1 MCRYTFC
8 MKWVI
13 WLLGAAA
20 IGVFAYG
27 LVVWRRRSEALR
39 RASEER
45 SAALMAEVMAA
56 TRSRPAP
63 PQGDTDLLRAAD
75 FAKAAESARGAEV
88 VKAADFANAGDLAK
102 QRLLLEAAAK
112 AGEAG
117 EPVLSIQLY
126 ARLLARYPDS
136 TFSSTARAA
145 VEMQKKNL
153 TKA

>member
-1 MCRYTFC
+1 MCGYTFC
-8 MKWVI
+8 MKYVV
-13 WLLGAAA
+13 WLLAAA
-20 IGVFAYG
+20 VIGA
-27 LVVWRRRSEALR
+27 LVYSLVKWRRRSEELR

-56 TRSRPAP
+56 AKSRPAQAP
-63 PQGDTDLLRAAD
+63 AEADPVRAAG
-75 FAKAAESARGAEV
+75 FARAAELARTAENA
-88 VKAADFANAGDLAK
+88 KTADLARTADLAK
-102 QRLLLEAAAK
+102 QRLLFDAAAK

-136 TFSSTARAA
+136 AFASQARAG
-145 VEMQKKNL
+145 VEAQKKHL

>member
-1 MCRYTFC
+1 
-8 MKWVI
+8 MKLVI
-13 WLLGAAA
+13 WLIGAAA
-20 IGVFAYG
+20 IGVLVYG
-27 LVVWRRRSEALR
+27 VVKWRRRSEELR

-56 TRSRPAP
+56 TKSRPAP
-63 PQGDTDLLRAAD
+63 SQAETDIARAAG
-75 FAKAAESARGAEV
+75 FAKAAELARATV
-88 VKAADFANAGDLAK
+88 VTKTADVADAAGFAKAADLAK
-102 QRLLLEAAAK
+102 QRLLFDAAAK

-136 TFSSTARAA
+136 TFASQARAA
-145 VEMQKKNL
+145 VEAQKKNL

>member
-1 MCRYTFC
+1 
-8 MKWVI
+8 MKFVI

-20 IGVFAYG
+20 IGVFVYG
-27 LVVWRRRSEALR
+27 LVKWRRRSEALR
-39 RASEER
+39 HASEER

-56 TRSRPAP
+56 AKSRPAP
-63 PQGDTDLLRAAD
+63 AQGETDTVRAAG
-75 FAKAAESARGAEV
+75 FAKAAELARAADV
-88 VKAADFANAGDLAK
+88 AKTQDPAKAADLAK
-102 QRLLLEAAAK
+102 QRLLFDAAAK

-136 TFSSTARAA
+136 TFASQARAA
-145 VEMQKKNL
+145 VEAQKKNL

>member
-1 MCRYTFC
+1 
-8 MKWVI
+8 MKLVI

-27 LVVWRRRSEALR
+27 LVKWRRRSEELR

-45 SAALMAEVMAA
+45 SAALMAEMMATA
-56 TRSRPAP
+56 KSRPAP
-63 PQGDTDLLRAAD
+63 PQAETDRGRAAD
-75 FAKAAESARGAEV
+75 FAKAAESARAAEV
-88 VKAADFANAGDLAK
+88 AKAADFAKAADLAQ
-102 QRLLLEAAAK
+102 QRLLFDAAAK

-136 TFSSTARAA
+136 TLASQARAA
-145 VEMQKKNL
+145 VEMQKKYL